1 MMAGDRAMAEYL
13 TEAAY
18 QRWLRQY
25 QTNLGFYMNLL
36 DDLRI
41 QLDALSYEEEVHK
54 IENRISEID
63 EIGKSDSRKFCS

>member
-25 QTNLGFYMNLL
+25 QTNLGFYINLL

-54 IENRISEID
+54 IENRIS
-63 EIGKSDSRKFCS
+63 